1 MGSVGL
7 LGPTIDGYGCA
18 GVSNVAYGLIAREIE
33 RYVELV
39 LGTTPARGLVAL
51 PSTYSALWIFLC
63 RVDSGYRSTASVQS
77 SLVMHPIHTFGT
89 QAQKDKFLP
98 GLGRFLDFI
107 SSS

>member
-39 LGTTPARGLVAL
+39 LGARGFVAS
-51 PSTYSALWIFLC
+51 PSTYYSTLWFFLC

-98 GLGRFLDFI
+98 GLGGFLHSI
-107 SSS
+107 SSPFD

>member
-39 LGTTPARGLVAL
+39 LGARGFVAS
-51 PSTYSALWIFLC
+51 PSTYSTMVLPLQGRFRVSLDSFCAIFL
-63 RVDSGYRSTASVQS
+63 GYASNTYFWD
-77 SLVMHPIHTFGT
+77 PGT
-89 QAQKDKFLP
+89 E
-98 GLGRFLDFI
+98 G
-107 SSS
+107 